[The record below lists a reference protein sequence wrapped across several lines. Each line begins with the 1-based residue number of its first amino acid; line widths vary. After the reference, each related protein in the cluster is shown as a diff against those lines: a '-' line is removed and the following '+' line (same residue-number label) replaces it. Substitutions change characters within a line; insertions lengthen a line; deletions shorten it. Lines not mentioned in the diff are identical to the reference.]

1 MLGSMSANTLFDLSG
16 RIAVVTGAGR
26 GLGRAL
32 AFGLADAGARVVA
45 CDVNAESARGTAS
58 AIGRGSLG
66 RPCDVTKP
74 EEIETLLGE
83 LTTGESGPEIWVN
96 NAGIDVIEP
105 TLDASLANWNR
116 ILDVNLTGGF
126 LGSQRAA
133 RVMAKRGRGSII
145 NITSLAAS
153 AGIRNLGAYS
163 AAKAG
168 LAQLTRVMAL
178 ELAPAGVRVNA
189 IAPGYLENVMVGA
202 EAEHANPDKEAQ
214 IKLFTPMGRRARLD
228 ELVGPVVFLAS
239 DAASYV
245 TGAILAVD
253 GGYTAI

>member
-1 MLGSMSANTLFDLSG
+1 
-16 RIAVVTGAGR
+16 
-26 GLGRAL
+26 
-32 AFGLADAGARVVA
+32 VA
-45 CDVNAESARGTAS
+45 CDVNEESARSTAS

-66 RPCDVTKP
+66 RRCDVTKP
-74 EEIETLLGE
+74 EEIDLL
-83 LTTGESGPEIWVN
+83 LAQLAKSSGLDIWVN

-105 TLDASLANWNR
+105 TLTATLSNWNR
-116 ILDVNLTGGF
+116 ILDVNLTGAF

-133 RVMAKRGRGSII
+133 RVMARNGHGSII
-145 NITSLAAS
+145 NITSLAAT
-153 AGIRNLGAYS
+153 AGIRHLGAYS

-178 ELAPAGVRVNA
+178 ELAPSGVRVNA
-189 IAPGYLENVMVGA
+189 IAPGYLENVMLGA
-202 EAEHANPDKEAQ
+202 EAEHANPEKEAQ
-214 IKLFTPMGRRARLD
+214 IRMFTPLGRRARLE

-245 TGAILAVD
+245 TGATLAVD